1 VRRLTLIP
9 HSFLTRHCFSCSIGG
24 RASQLNVPPQATEA
38 IQLMYS
44 GNSDQAIVL
53 ARNLEAAGRSI
64 RWAI

>member
-1 VRRLTLIP
+1 LLYRRP
-9 HSFLTRHCFSCSIGG
+9 GV
-24 RASQLNVPPQATEA
+24 ALNVPPQATEA

-53 ARNLEAAGRSI
+53 ARNLEAPGRSI